1 MSEREFV
8 GTARLV
14 GAVPNTLTP
23 FADGE
28 LELYQLDPPLCGYR
42 VVAASKTLW
51 AMRIKIPPEPP
62 EDPVST
68 AFYGVTGGEGL
79 QVVRGRS
86 FRAAPTA
93 DPPPGHWPTPDT
105 WFSDARNRR

>member
-14 GAVPNTLTP
+14 GAVPNTLSP

-28 LELYQLDPPLCGYR
+28 LALYQLDPPLCGYR

-51 AMRIKIPPEPP
+51 AMRIKIPPE
-62 EDPVST
+62 DPVST

-79 QVVRGRS
+79 QVVSGEKL
-86 FRAAPTA
+86 
-93 DPPPGHWPTPDT
+93 PGSENIPIM
-105 WFSDARNRR
+105 

>member
-79 QVVRGRS
+79 QVVSGEKLPGSADGRS
-86 FRAAPTA
+86 PARALA
-93 DPPPGHWPTPDT
+93 DAGYLVQ
-105 WFSDARNRR
+105 